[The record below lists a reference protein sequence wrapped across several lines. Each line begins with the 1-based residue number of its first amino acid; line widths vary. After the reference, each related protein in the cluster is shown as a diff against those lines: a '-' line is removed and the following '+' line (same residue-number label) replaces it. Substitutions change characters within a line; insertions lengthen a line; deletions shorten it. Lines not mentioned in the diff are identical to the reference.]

1 MSMHSADRNFQERV
15 ARINSGKQYEAEN
28 VIGMR
33 TMAAYEKGKK
43 RGKYGQKKAKS
54 KFRLTELLLAPFALA
69 CGAAA
74 VVAAQAL
81 QFHYAST
88 EFQTATIGVPGYLL
102 LAILFA
108 IILKTMF
115 SLYGGLRGPTE
126 FVGFMGMLFFSEH
139 VVARYPDLFVPLFSP
154 AYVAEAIRL
163 AGPLT

>member
-1 MSMHSADRNFQERV
+1 MSMHSANRDFLDRV
-15 ARINSGKQYEAEN
+15 ARINSGRQFEAEN
-28 VIGMR
+28 VIGAR

-43 RGKYGQKKAKS
+43 RGKYGHKKAK
-54 KFRLTELLLAPFALA
+54 KKVNLTELLLMPFALF

-81 QFHYAST
+81 QYHYT
-88 EFQTATIGVPGYLL
+88 NTGFQTASLGVPGHLL

-126 FVGFMGMLFFSEH
+126 FVGFMGMLFFGEH
-139 VVARYPDLFVPLFSP
+139 VIARYPDLFVPLFSP